1 MADES
6 LAVGL
11 AVGLALG
18 LVIGLLVAQLI
29 AAQRPASVVFD
40 RDAEGRVTAIHYV
53 PR

>member
-1 MADES
+1 VADES

-18 LVIGLLVAQLI
+18 VVIGLLVAQLI
-29 AAQRPASVVFD
+29 SAQRPVSVVFD
-40 RDAEGRVTAIHYV
+40 RDAEGRVVAIHYV